1 MNSWRDIPNPW
12 KELPLTE
19 QSDFYLPNEKNDNYS
34 QTIPPQPY
42 QGTPDAKIWIL
53 LANPGFKD
61 KDDITEDM
69 ESDID
74 FFKQHKDLVLKQLIF
89 EQTGNGG
96 YYNFVLNPGLEKYC
110 GRKWFLDRFIGKG
123 KLLSSEEEKQACLS
137 YKSDVLNAIDLRF
150 FLLQIHGYASP
161 TYKASEHFSHSDYNE
176 QLLHWALAN
185 DKIIVIARCVAHWLK
200 VIEKVNHNTQ
210 KIFVMLNNRNV
221 SFSSNNLVRYPAWKY
236 AQEILSEAKKATPR
250 QLNEIWERIHTL
262 NGEM

>member
-89 EQTGNGG
+89 EQTKNGG

-137 YKSDVLNAIDLRF
+137 YC
-150 FLLQIHGYASP
+150 
-161 TYKASEHFSHSDYNE
+161 SHS
-176 QLLHWALAN
+176 L
-185 DKIIVIARCVAHWLK
+185 I
-200 VIEKVNHNTQ
+200 
-210 KIFVMLNNRNV
+210 
-221 SFSSNNLVRYPAWKY
+221 LVVHPAY
-236 AQEILSEAKKATPR
+236 LTDS
-250 QLNEIWERIHTL
+250 L
-262 NGEM
+262 